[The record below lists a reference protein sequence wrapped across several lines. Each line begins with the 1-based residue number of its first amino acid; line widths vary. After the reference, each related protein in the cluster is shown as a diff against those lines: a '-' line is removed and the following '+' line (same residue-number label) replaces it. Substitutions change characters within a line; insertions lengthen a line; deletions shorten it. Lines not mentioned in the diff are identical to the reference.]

1 MNTIYNKFK
10 QNFIIYI
17 LIFSS
22 ILLYLVL
29 LARSQDNDMY
39 FEIMSGK
46 DILNGNFTTISH
58 LDNFPVTIQQWL
70 YSVTLCIFDRLGYA
84 GHMLLVLLQNILL
97 YVISYIFL
105 NLKTKNKKLSMIA
118 PYILLLYNFE
128 YMINIRPQIITM
140 IFLVTELILLELY
153 KSKQQYRYIL
163 LLFPL
168 LVLAANFHNGV
179 FLYHIM
185 IIMPYCI
192 DMNKKLYID
201 FKLAISSI
209 LLCLCSICTPYG
221 INGATYTIKA
231 FISKTYNI
239 FTINELETLDIF
251 TFIGIKLLITVGIT
265 IYLIYKHRS
274 NIYIN
279 TYIFGTF
286 LLTLLNTR
294 HISILYVGMLFLCC
308 TINVNKLKSKY
319 ILGLTTIICF
329 IFAFILVPNA
339 KDIRNN
345 HKDILSYI
353 GEKDARIYNV
363 DIDIGGYL
371 EYNGYT
377 KLSFDSR
384 LENFSYII
392 SGVENKLTDLYKLKT
407 GYSIDKNQSYSL
419 ISNDEIY
426 NIIEDYDYIICKE
439 TDYITR
445 VLTYDNNSHWQKL
458 YSNSNYII
466 WKKTL

>member
-10 QNFIIYI
+10 QNFITYM

-22 ILLYLVL
+22 ILLYVVL

-46 DILNGNFTTISH
+46 DILHGNFNIISH

-70 YSVTLCIFDRLGYA
+70 YSVTLAIFDKLGYA
-84 GHMLLVLLQNILL
+84 GHMLLVLVQNIIL
-97 YVISYIFL
+97 YIVSYIFL
-105 NLKTKNKKLSMIA
+105 YLKTKNKKLSMIA
-118 PYILLLYNFE
+118 PYVLILYNFE

-192 DMNKKLYID
+192 DMNKKLRID
-201 FKLAISSI
+201 FKLVFSSI

-231 FISKTYNI
+231 FISKTYNA
-239 FTINELETLDIF
+239 FSINELESLDIL
-251 TFIGIKLLITVGIT
+251 TFFGIKLLITVGIT

-274 NIYIN
+274 NIFIN
-279 TYIFGTF
+279 NYIFGTF
-286 LLTLLNTR
+286 LLTLLNSR
-294 HISILYVGMLFLCC
+294 HISVLYVGMLFLCC
-308 TINVNKLKSKY
+308 NINFNKLKSKY
-319 ILGLTTIICF
+319 LLGITTIICF
-329 IFAFILVPNA
+329 LFTLALAPHA
-339 KDIRNN
+339 KDIRNDN
-345 HKDILSYI
+345 KDILPYI
-353 GEKDARIYNV
+353 TEKDARIYNV

-407 GYSIDKNQSYSL
+407 GYSLNKDQSYSL
-419 ISNDEIY
+419 ISNDDIY
-426 NIIEDYDYIICKE
+426 NIIKDYDYIISRE
-439 TDYITR
+439 NNYVTR

-458 YSNSNYII
+458 YSNNNYII